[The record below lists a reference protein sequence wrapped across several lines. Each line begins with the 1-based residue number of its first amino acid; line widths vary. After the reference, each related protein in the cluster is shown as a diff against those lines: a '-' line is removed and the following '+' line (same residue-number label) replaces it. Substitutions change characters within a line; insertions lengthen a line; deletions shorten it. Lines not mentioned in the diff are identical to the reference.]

1 MAADVLEY
9 PDIAQEVKGAMNGGR
24 LKLSKQ
30 GILFKN
36 NKTGIVEQLH
46 AEDIEVGKWLR
57 AARGYELKLFM
68 KNESTFKYDGFKDTD
83 REDLANF
90 LKKHYSVELED
101 VELCI
106 KGWNWGQAQF
116 SGSELDFKIGS
127 KTAFNVPLGN
137 VSHTTTGKNE
147 VILEFHQN
155 DDAEVSLMEMRFY
168 IPPSENGEMSLEKFY
183 ENVMAKAD
191 IIQATGDAITSLDQ
205 IPCLTP
211 RGRYDIKI
219 FPTFLQLHGKT
230 FDYKI
235 PYTTVLRLFLLPHK
249 DQRQM
254 LFVVSLDPP
263 IVQGQTRYHF
273 LIMSF
278 SKEETISLDLNIA
291 EEDLEQKYEGKLQ
304 KEMAGPIY
312 EIVSRLM
319 KALVARKITVP
330 GSFRDSKGHQAITC
344 SYKSNSGYLYPLERG
359 FMYVHKPPIHVRF
372 DEVSCVNFARG
383 TGSSRYFD
391 FEIERKNGDVF
402 VFSSIEKDDYSPLF
416 EFVNNKKL
424 RVKNRGM
431 KSKDTA
437 KDYDELF
444 DSDDENTHDA
454 YLEQM
459 KAEGREKVMEDDE
472 GDSDS
477 SSDEDFN
484 PDESASDVA
493 EEYDSNPSP
502 SSGSDSGGSK
512 SDEEDQDYVA
522 QEGDK
527 ESDGEKPVVKKK
539 KEKKEKKE
547 KVSKVR
553 KPRKKKKKDNE
564 DPDKPKRPP
573 SAYMLWLNETRPELK
588 AKYPDFGVADI
599 AKKAGELWNKLDNQD
614 EWKEKA
620 AALKEKYNERMKEYN
635 ENRPPPE
642 KKSKAEKEKKS
653 KTEKKSSK
661 KKPSPSTSVSP
672 KKQGSFKSKEYISSE
687 DSSASE
693 PEGESKSRDDDDE
706 DEEETAKKSDA
717 SEEEEA
723 AASDKE
729 DEKEDDDEEMEEDKD
744 EENEEEADAD
754 AEDDDDDDD

>member
-1 MAADVLEY
+1 MAGDVLEY

-24 LKLSKQ
+24 LKLSSQ
-30 GILFKN
+30 GVLFKN
-36 NKTGIVEQLH
+36 NKTGIVEQIR

-68 KNESTFKYDGFKDTD
+68 KNGTVFKYDGFKDTD
-83 REDLANF
+83 RADLADF
-90 LKKHYSVELED
+90 LKKQYSVELED
-101 VELCI
+101 VELSI
-106 KGWNWGQAQF
+106 KGWNWGSAQF
-116 SGSELDFKIGS
+116 NGSELDFRIGS
-127 KTAFNVPLGN
+127 RSAFNVPLGN

-168 IPPSENGEMSLEKFY
+168 IPPSENSDTSLETFHQ
-183 ENVMAKAD
+183 NVMAKAD

-291 EEDLEQKYEGKLQ
+291 EEDLEQKYDGKLQ
-304 KEMAGPIY
+304 KEMVGPIF

-330 GSFRDSKGHQAITC
+330 GSFKDSKGHQAITC

-372 DEVSCVNFARG
+372 DEVACVNFARG
-383 TGSSRYFD
+383 TGSTRYFD

-402 VFSSIEKDDYSPLF
+402 VFSSIEKDDYSSLY
-416 EFVNNKKL
+416 EFVSNKKL

-431 KSKDTA
+431 KHKGKA

-444 DSDDENTHDA
+444 DSDDEGMHDA

-459 KAEGREKVMEDDE
+459 KAEGREKADDDDD

-484 PDESASDVA
+484 PDQSASDVA

-502 SSGSDSGGSK
+502 SSGSETGGTK
-512 SDEEDQDYVA
+512 SDEEDQDYEA
-522 QEGDK
+522 KEEGEIETQK
-527 ESDGEKPVVKKK
+527 EVKKRKK
-539 KEKKEKKE
+539 KEKKATSE
-547 KVSKVR
+547 R
-553 KPRKKKKKDNE
+553 KPKKKKKKKQNE
-564 DPDKPKRPP
+564 DPNKPKRPA
-573 SAYMLWLNETRPELK
+573 SGYMLWLNETRSKLK
-588 AKYPDFGVADI
+588 EKYPDFGVADI
-599 AKKAGELWNKLDNQD
+599 AKKAGEIWNKLDNKE

-620 AALKEKYNERMKEYN
+620 NVLKEKYQEQMKVYN
-635 ENRPPPE
+635 ENRPDEPPE
-642 KKSKAEKEKKS
+642 KKPKKKS
-653 KTEKKSSK
+653 K
-661 KKPSPSTSVSP
+661 KPPTTTVSP

-693 PEGESKSRDDDDE
+693 EENKSKGEEEEEEKKSEVSEEAEASEKEEKEEDVE
-706 DEEETAKKSDA
+706 MDEEE
-717 SEEEEA
+717 
-723 AASDKE
+723 
-729 DEKEDDDEEMEEDKD
+729 
-744 EENEEEADAD
+744 EEEADAD
-754 AEDDDDDDD
+754 AEDDDDDE